1 MLNLVTASKLV
12 LHRLHADVYD
22 IYPHDRVQYIQ
33 PGRSCGGF
41 LWCCRSLIVEVA
53 HRYPSRCMYG
63 ILLVAAGSED
73 LAIDDKPRRVY
84 MLILQ
89 QSFSL
94 QAEFS

>member
-1 MLNLVTASKLV
+1 
-12 LHRLHADVYD
+12 
-22 IYPHDRVQYIQ
+22 
-33 PGRSCGGF
+33 
-41 LWCCRSLIVEVA
+41 
-53 HRYPSRCMYG
+53 MYG

-89 QSFSL
+89 QSLSL